1 MKINEIN
8 IDGFGKLKNFHIEF
22 KNGFNIIYGNNE
34 DGKSTLMSF
43 INMMFYGSPP
53 PVARNDVLIN
63 PREKYIPKD
72 GRKMGGNI
80 IFENEGKLYRLERE
94 FGESNADD
102 IITLTNLT
110 EGIHMELPE
119 KTSIGQMFFGFTAA
133 AFEKTFFISQIG
145 SIADDDEINQR
156 LANLN
161 STGDES
167 VSAVKVR
174 ERLISAKESFKSK
187 NGTSGKLDRRYIK
200 LHEFEELMK
209 KEEQDEVE
217 KALML
222 GKATELSDKIEYYEQ
237 TYKLTNEKISIQEKL
252 SRLERLKATA
262 AYQSKFDELTKQ
274 LNEKHSHLVNG
285 NFTVDSQFIKQCDDG
300 LDCLKEL
307 EIKRLNNESEFTR
320 IQNSLKNHT
329 EDVIIE
335 EANKSINDIQNKIMH
350 YSLEIKNTDDEIAK
364 VRSTIMTVEDKLK
377 ASEIDFHL
385 SENNFKSVQ
394 SIYKQKI
401 QLAEQQLHTASTP
414 KALEQPKDKGV
425 NINPKYLI
433 SSILI
438 LFAAIILAFMV
449 HPVCIFI
456 SGISVATA
464 IKALNLKDGKSKN
477 KPFEYVNHVEIAKYT
492 DNLQKVRNAAEEEKI
507 NAQMNMQNA
516 KNRISDFR
524 NEISKLRYKIPELE
538 TRKKDI
544 ESAIT
549 ELQKQ
554 KNSYEIKIAESKSSI
569 NAQKAQL
576 DYISSLITS
585 IENDQNNV
593 MRQLLNHF
601 RKYKYVNDIDSF
613 YMELSDIKSI
623 VDDINKIHIQMDSLR
638 QSAPM
643 QHGSFSITQVYEQI
657 ESIESAL
664 MKKNNGVLPEKIDE
678 QEIEK
683 IKSQSSI
690 LLNGINKC
698 KEDYTNINAVMRTKF
713 KDSIGISHIEHE
725 INIIKN
731 EIEDNEQYCS
741 NIELAIQFLDEAA
754 EDMKRNFGS
763 GLNLKTASILEKIT
777 GGKYN
782 GVQVSS
788 DFNISVRND
797 DSSTTEWHSLSSGT
811 VDQAYFS
818 LRFAVADMLSDNNNS
833 MPIMID
839 DAFIQYDDIRTK
851 QGLDF
856 LDEQSKNS
864 QIIFFTCHS
873 HLIDMAVNQKLNVK
887 VTHMTN
893 K

>member
-34 DGKSTLMSF
+34 DGKSTLMAF

-53 PVARNDVLIN
+53 PVAKNDVLIN

-72 GRKMGGNI
+72 GGSMSGNI
-80 IFENEGKLYRLERE
+80 IFENEGRTYRLERK
-94 FGESNADD
+94 FGSSNSDD
-102 IITLTNLT
+102 IINLTNLT
-110 EGIHMELPE
+110 DNEQMELPE
-119 KTSIGQMFFGFTAA
+119 KSSIGQMFFGFTAA

-161 STGDES
+161 STGDET
-167 VSAVKVR
+167 VSALKVHD
-174 ERLISAKESFKSK
+174 RLISAKESFKSK
-187 NGTSGKLDRRYIK
+187 NGTNGKLDRRYLK

-217 KALML
+217 KAAML
-222 GKATELSDKIEYYEQ
+222 EKANELSKKIEYYEQ
-237 TYKLTNEKISIQEKL
+237 TYKLANEKISTQEKL
-252 SRLERLKATA
+252 IRLERLKATA
-262 AYQSKFDELTKQ
+262 AYQKKFDELTQQ
-274 LNEKHSHLVNG
+274 LNEKHSRLTNG
-285 NFTVDSQFIKQCDDG
+285 NFTVDSLFIKQCDDG

-307 EIKRLNNESEFTR
+307 EIKRLNHEAEYER
-320 IQNSLKNHT
+320 INNSLKNHT
-329 EDVIIE
+329 EYVIIE
-335 EANKSINDIQNKIMH
+335 ECKKNISDIQNKIMH
-350 YSLEIKNTDDEIAK
+350 FSLETKNIDEEIAN
-364 VRSTIMTVEDKLK
+364 VRSNITAVEDKLK
-377 ASEIDFHL
+377 SSEIDFHL
-385 SENNFKSVQ
+385 SESRFKSVQ

-414 KALEQPKDKGV
+414 KALESSKSQGV

-433 SSILI
+433 VSIFI

-449 HPVCIFI
+449 HPVFIFV

-464 IKALNLKDGKSKN
+464 IKALNLKDGNSKD

-492 DNLQKVRNAAEEEKI
+492 DNLQKVRNAAEEEKL
-507 NAQMNMQNA
+507 NAQLNMENA

-544 ESAIT
+544 ETAIS
-549 ELQKQ
+549 ELQKE
-554 KNSYEIKIAESKSSI
+554 KSSHEIKIAECNSSI
-569 NAQKAQL
+569 NTQKAQL
-576 DYISSLITS
+576 DYIQSSVEA
-585 IENDQNNV
+585 IENDQNNI

-601 RKYKYVNDIDSF
+601 RQYRYVNDIDSF

-623 VDDINKIHIQMDSLR
+623 EEDINKIHIQMDSLR

-643 QHGSFSITQVYEQI
+643 QHGSYSIKQVYEQI
-657 ESIESAL
+657 ENIENAL
-664 MKKNNGVLPEKIDE
+664 MQKNNGVLPEKMDE

-683 IKSQSSI
+683 VKSQASVI
-690 LLNGINKC
+690 LNGINNC

-713 KDSIGISHIEHE
+713 KDSIGISHIKHE

-741 NIELAIQFLDEAA
+741 NIELALQFLDEAA
-754 EDMKRNFGS
+754 DEMKRNFGS
-763 GLNLKTASILEKIT
+763 GLNLKTAGILNKIT
-777 GGKYN
+777 GGKYDSVN
-782 GVQVSS
+782 VST
-788 DFNISVRND
+788 DFNIAVRND
-797 DSSTTEWHSLSSGT
+797 DSSTTEWHNLSSGT

-818 LRFAVADMLSDNNNS
+818 LRFAVADMLSDKNNS

-856 LDEQSKNS
+856 LDEQSQNS

-887 VTHMTN
+887 VTHMT
-893 K
+893 KK